1 MCGYGSHGT
10 FLGAHKRVFR
20 FPISHK
26 LINSSGVP
34 NHLKPWALGEL
45 NMCDQDLRIFL
56 TAAHSLDS
64 FVKEELSMLKG
75 SLHFLILFSA
85 LPCCLNFVLL

>member
-64 FVKEELSMLKG
+64 FGQGGIE
-75 SLHFLILFSA
+75 HA
-85 LPCCLNFVLL
+85 